1 MVCIEVPSSKSEV
14 HRLLIAA
21 ALCDGDVEVRYKGE
35 SEDIRATK
43 RCIEALRNGDRNLY
57 VGESGSTLRF
67 MLAVAGALG
76 ARITFHMEG
85 RLPERPLEP
94 YDEELMAH
102 GLDIHKEGS
111 LLYVRGKL
119 KAGEYRLPGNVSS
132 QYVTGL
138 LLALPILE
146 GESCL
151 IVTEPIESAPYID
164 ITTDVL
170 DMSGI
175 IYSKTETAEGICYE
189 IPGGQTYRLPQV
201 VKAEGDYSAAAFW
214 MCLGAITE
222 DGIRVSGLNVSSSQG
237 DRNVVGILRDFGASV
252 TELEDGYVVKGG
264 MLKGT
269 VVDASQVPDL
279 VPALAVVAACS
290 AGRTDFVSAAR
301 LRLKESDRIRSTAAM
316 ARAFGADAAELPD
329 GIVITGR
336 GAQATAPGAPA
347 DAFASE
353 ADVDHDDATLG
364 ASIAGAPD
372 SASGARQPLAPRLKG
387 GCVVDSYGDHRIA
400 MAAGIASVVADG
412 EVTIT
417 DKGCVAKSYPGFWED
432 LDEYLSR
439 KNH

>member
-21 ALCDGDVEVRYKGE
+21 TLCDGDVDVEYKGE

-43 RCIEALRNGDRNLY
+43 RCVEALRNGDGDLY

-76 ARITFHMEG
+76 ARVTFHMEG

-102 GLDIHKEGS
+102 DLDIHKEGS

-138 LLALPILE
+138 LLALPIIE
-146 GESCL
+146 GESRL
-151 IVTEPIESAPYID
+151 IVTAPIESAPYID

-175 IYSKTETAEGICYE
+175 NYSKTETAEGICYE

-222 DGIRVSGLNVSSSQG
+222 DGISVSGLNMSSSQG
-237 DRNVVGILRDFGASV
+237 DRKVVEILRDFGASV

-269 VVDASQVPDL
+269 LVDASQVPDL
-279 VPALAVVAACS
+279 VPTLAVVAACS

-316 ARAFGADAAELPD
+316 VRAFGADAAELPD

-336 GAQATAPGAPA
+336 GAHIELAER
-347 DAFASE
+347 DE
-353 ADVDHDDATLG
+353 A
-364 ASIAGAPD
+364 APD
-372 SASGARQPLAPRLKG
+372 SASGVRCPLAPRLKG

-439 KNH
+439 KNN

>member
-21 ALCDGDVEVRYKGE
+21 ALCDGDVDVEYKGE

-43 RCIEALRNGDRNLY
+43 RCLKALRNGDRDLY

-76 ARITFHMEG
+76 ARVTFHMEG

-146 GESCL
+146 GESR
-151 IVTEPIESAPYID
+151 IFVTAPIESAPYID

-175 IYSKTETAEGICYE
+175 VYSKTETAEGICYE

-222 DGIRVSGLNVSSSQG
+222 DGIRVSGLNMSSSQG
-237 DRNVVGILRDFGASV
+237 DRKVVEILRDFGASV

-279 VPALAVVAACS
+279 VPALAVVAACL

-316 ARAFGADAAELPD
+316 VRAFGADADELPD

-353 ADVDHDDATLG
+353 TDVDHDDATLG
-364 ASIAGAPD
+364 ASIAGATE

>member
-21 ALCDGDVEVRYKGE
+21 ALCDGDVDVEYKGE

-43 RCIEALRNGDRNLY
+43 RCVEALRNGDRDLY

-76 ARITFHMEG
+76 ARVTFHMEG

-146 GESCL
+146 GKSRL
-151 IVTEPIESAPYID
+151 FVTAPIESAPYID

-175 IYSKTETAEGICYE
+175 VYSKTETAEGICYE

-222 DGIRVSGLNVSSSQG
+222 DGIRVSGLNMSSSQG
-237 DRNVVGILRDFGASV
+237 DRKVVEILRDFGASV

-316 ARAFGADAAELPD
+316 VRAFGADAAELPD

-336 GAQATAPGAPA
+336 GAQVTAPGAPA

-353 ADVDHDDATLG
+353 TDVDHDDATLG
-364 ASIAGAPD
+364 ASIAGAPE

>member
-21 ALCDGDVEVRYKGE
+21 ALCDGDVEVEYKGE

-76 ARITFHMEG
+76 ARATFHMEG

-146 GESCL
+146 EGSRL
-151 IVTEPIESAPYID
+151 LVTAPIESAPYID

-222 DGIRVSGLNVSSSQG
+222 DGIRVSGLNMSSSQG
-237 DRNVVGILRDFGASV
+237 DRKVVEILRDFGASV

-264 MLKGT
+264 MLEGT

-353 ADVDHDDATLG
+353 TDVDHDDATLG